1 MKLLSSPS
9 GQGTG
14 CVGKLKCDE
23 GQSSGLRSAAL
34 PSSINLTGGDVGISR
49 QPEQC
54 DHGLGETPRL
64 EQHMGTQLQDHGLEL
79 KVTFQE
85 AEP

>member
-1 MKLLSSPS
+1 MPVIWTPLSSPAL
-9 GQGTG
+9 QH
-14 CVGKLKCDE
+14 
-23 GQSSGLRSAAL
+23 QSDW
-34 PSSINLTGGDVGISR
+34 GDVGISR
-49 QPEQC
+49 QLEQR
-54 DHGLGETPRL
+54 DHGLGETPCL